1 MFNTTDTW
9 TKATKELNDR
19 LSYEDVEHD
28 GVEQHINH
36 ILDVSTFVKHKAL
49 GDFAAVAPHN
59 DNVIG
64 YVSVFN
70 ADEDGNQR
78 PFEEMARSIADSI
91 GTIAWNTPVSAT
103 EAGTVSVAVSVD
115 YSWQGEH
122 MTVQIPVDETGEI
135 NGEVL
140 VFRAWQDV
148 PIGSAYCKDLHSVAR
163 TVLSAYQSQYFADA
177 A

>member
-1 MFNTTDTW
+1 MFKMTDTW

-19 LSYEDVEHD
+19 LSYEDIEHD

-36 ILDVSTFVKHKAL
+36 ILDVSTLVKHGVL

-59 DNVIG
+59 DDVIG

-78 PFEEMARSIADSI
+78 PFEVMARSIADSI
-91 GTIAWNTPVSAT
+91 GTIAQNTPVSTTGAD
-103 EAGTVSVAVSVD
+103 TVSVAVSVD

-122 MTVQIPVDETGEI
+122 MTVQTPVDETGEI

-140 VFRAWQDV
+140 VYRAWQDT
-148 PIGSAYCKDLHSVAR
+148 PIGSAPCKDLYSVACA
-163 TVLSAYQSQYFADA
+163 VLSAYRSNYFADA

>member
-28 GVEQHINH
+28 GVDQHINH
-36 ILDVSTFVKHKAL
+36 ILDVSTLVKHGAL

-59 DNVIG
+59 DDVIG

-70 ADEDGNQR
+70 ADEEGNQR

-91 GTIAWNTPVSAT
+91 GTIARNTPVSTTGAD
-103 EAGTVSVAVSVD
+103 TVSVAVSVD
-115 YSWQGEH
+115 YSWHGEH

-140 VFRAWQDV
+140 VYRAWQDT
-148 PIGSAYCKDLHSVAR
+148 PIGSAHCKDLYSVACA
-163 TVLSAYQSQYFADA
+163 VLSAYRSDYFADA